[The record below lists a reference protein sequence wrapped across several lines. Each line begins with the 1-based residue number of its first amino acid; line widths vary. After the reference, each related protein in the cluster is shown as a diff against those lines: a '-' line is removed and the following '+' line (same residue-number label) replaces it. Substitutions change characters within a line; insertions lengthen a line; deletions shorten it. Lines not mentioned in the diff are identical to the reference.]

1 MNIRIVIN
9 FLGRILI
16 GFSAIVFL
24 PIIVAIYYNENIYPF
39 IYSSIISLIL
49 GLIFYYFTKP
59 ESSTLRFKE
68 SFAIVSLSWL
78 FIAII
83 GSIPYLSVNVN
94 FIDAFFESMSGFTT
108 TGATI
113 FDKPEILPKSI
124 LFWRAMTQWIGGL
137 GIIVLFVVIFP
148 IMAKEFLFRAEYSG
162 ITLNK
167 LKPRIRETA
176 IVLFS
181 IYMLFTLTEIVTLYL
196 LGVPIFDAITHTF
209 ATLSTGGF
217 STHSESIGF
226 FRKPTI
232 EFTIAIFAIIGGTN
246 FAIPYYLL
254 KGKLKVDVEFKLYL
268 TILIAATLIVTLLN
282 LKTFNLNLY
291 ESFRYSF
298 FQVASI
304 MTTTGFT
311 TYDFDKWNDNI
322 KYILLILM
330 FIGGCSGSTS
340 GGLKVGRIYILVKYA
355 IMQIFK
361 SAEPKSVR
369 VIKYGDIPLKKDII
383 DNVIAFFI
391 LYIIIFIFSSFILCL
406 SGYDILTST
415 SAVITCLSNVGPGMG
430 LAGAS
435 ETYSP
440 FPAHVKLILALN
452 MWIGRLE
459 IYPVLALF
467 VPSFWRE
474 KW

>member
-1 MNIRIVIN
+1 MVMNIKIVIN

-16 GFSAIVFL
+16 GFSAIIFL
-24 PIIVAIYYNENIYPF
+24 PTIVAIYYNENPYPF
-39 IYSSIISLIL
+39 IYGSITSLIV
-49 GLIFYYFTKP
+49 GLIFYCSTKP
-59 ESSTLRFKE
+59 DSILRFKE

-83 GSIPYLSVNVN
+83 GSIPYLFVGVS

-148 IMAKEFLFRAEYSG
+148 IMAKEFLFRAEYPG
-162 ITLNK
+162 VTLNK
-167 LKPRIRETA
+167 LKPRIREMA
-176 IVLFS
+176 IILFI
-181 IYMLFTLTEIVTLYL
+181 IYMLFTLAEIVILYL
-196 LGVPIFDAITHTF
+196 LGVPIFDAITHSLT
-209 ATLSTGGF
+209 TLSTGGF

-226 FRKPTI
+226 FKEPII
-232 EFTIAIFAIIGGTN
+232 EFVIAIFAIIGGTN
-246 FAIPYYLL
+246 FAIHYYLL

-268 TILIAATLIVTLLN
+268 TILVIATLMVTLLN
-282 LKTFNLNLY
+282 LRTFDLY
-291 ESFRYSF
+291 DAFRYSF
-298 FQVASI
+298 FQVTSI

-311 TYDFDKWNDNI
+311 TYDFDEWNDNI

-330 FIGGCSGSTS
+330 LIGGCSCSTS

-369 VIKYGDIPLKKDII
+369 VIKYGDTPLKKDIV

-391 LYIIIFIFSSFILCL
+391 LYITIFIVSSFIICL

-415 SAVITCLSNVGPGMG
+415 SAVIACLSNVGPGMG

-435 ETYSP
+435 ETYSI
-440 FPAHVKLILALN
+440 FSSHVKLILALN